1 MSYFKNLATAWKT
14 QLVNKRFKT
23 HLAGAFIMIFL
34 SFQINIYFLN
44 VWQTRDGIVVNDQIL
59 NMLTPY
65 DFSLPIF
72 LVTYGGILVT
82 IFRVILTPQKFI
94 VLLYGY
100 SLLTLC
106 RTVSIYFLPLEPPAQ
121 MVFLNDPIASFI
133 LFQKHVV
140 TKDLFFSGHTSS
152 FFYCVFAL
160 DDKAHR
166 QIGFAMAMVLGLM
179 LMIQHV
185 HYSIDIFAAPFFA
198 YFCYKSATT
207 YFKWDDEKNN
217 IFSLS

>member
-1 MSYFKNLATAWKT
+1 MTYFKNLFDVWRD
-14 QLVNKRFKT
+14 LFPNKRFKT
-23 HLAGAFIMIFL
+23 HLVGAFIMMFL

-44 VWQTRDGIVVNDQIL
+44 NWQTRDGLAVNDQLL

-72 LVTYGGILVT
+72 LVTYGGVLITILR
-82 IFRVILTPQKFI
+82 IILTPQKFI

-106 RTVSIYFLPLEPPAQ
+106 RTASIYLLPLEPPAQ
-121 MVFLNDPIASFI
+121 MIFLNDPIASLI
-133 LFQKHVV
+133 LFKEHAV

-160 DDKAHR
+160 EDKAHR

-198 YFCYKSATT
+198 YFCYRLATT
-207 YFKWDDEKNN
+207 YFKWDDENKG
-217 IFSLS
+217 IASIS